1 MTSPIPEPQ
10 KACVSLTGPMALSQ
24 PQEASQQ
31 AGIASV
37 TPISRDPL
45 DTVLALVLDAV
56 SSPHTRRSYAKAL
69 VEFTSWRR
77 TQGHA
82 FTRAAVQAWR
92 SAMEE
97 KKLSPAT
104 INVRLAAVRKLAAE
118 AAANGLLDA
127 NTAASIES
135 VPGAR
140 QRGNRMGNW
149 LSQAQTQA
157 LIEAP
162 EPNTLKGKRDRCAL
176 ALLVGCG
183 LRRDE
188 LVRINFED
196 IQQRDGRWV
205 IVDLTGK
212 HGRIRTVPVPAW
224 VKVAIDHWSDAAR
237 VSIGR
242 ILRSMN
248 RYDQIT
254 GETLSGDAVLDL
266 AAQYGEEIGVR
277 IRPHDLRRTCA
288 KLCRK
293 HGAELEQIQIL
304 LGHASIQTTE
314 RYLGTK
320 QDLSN
325 APNDRL
331 GLKWRNHDGER

>member
-1 MTSPIPEPQ
+1 VPLPRPHAAESNGGLQIIR
-10 KACVSLTGPMALSQ
+10 TGHA
-24 PQEASQQ
+24 A
-31 AGIASV
+31 A
-37 TPISRDPL
+37 DPL
-45 DTVLALVLDAV
+45 DTVLRLVLNAV

-69 VEFTSWRR
+69 VEFTAWRR
-77 TQGHA
+77 AQGSA
-82 FTRAAVQAWR
+82 FTRASVQAWR
-92 SAMEE
+92 SALEE
-97 KKLSPAT
+97 KGRSPAT
-104 INVRLAAVRKLAAE
+104 INVRLAAIRKLASE

-127 NTAASIES
+127 ATALGIQQIS
-135 VPGAR
+135 GAR

-157 LIEAP
+157 LIQAP

-183 LRRDE
+183 LRRGE
-188 LVRINFED
+188 AVKLEFTD

-205 IVDLTGK
+205 IVDLQGK
-212 HGRIRTVPVPAW
+212 HGRIRTVPVPPW
-224 VKVAIDHWSDAAR
+224 VKVAIDRWSDAAR
-237 VSIGR
+237 IAIGR

-248 RYDQIT
+248 KYDQIT

-266 AAQYGEEIGVR
+266 AMHYGAEIGVALKA
-277 IRPHDLRRTCA
+277 HDLRRTCA

-293 HGAELEQIQIL
+293 HGGELEQIQIL

-320 QDLSN
+320 QDLEH

-331 GLKWRNHDGER
+331 GLRWKDND

>member
-1 MTSPIPEPQ
+1 MTIPIPEPTEP
-10 KACVSLTGPMALSQ
+10 CVALSG
-24 PQEASQQ
+24 P
-31 AGIASV
+31 ASV
-37 TPISRDPL
+37 TPITRDPL
-45 DTVLALVLDAV
+45 DTVLGLVLNAV
-56 SSPHTRRSYAKAL
+56 ASPHTRRSYAHAL
-69 VEFTSWRR
+69 VEFTVWRR
-77 TQGHA
+77 SQGSP
-82 FTRAAVQAWR
+82 FTRSSVHAWR
-92 SAMEE
+92 AALE
-97 KKLSPAT
+97 KKGLSPAT
-104 INVRLAAVRKLAAE
+104 INVRLAAVRKLASE

-127 NTAASIES
+127 ETAASIQQ
-135 VPGAR
+135 VAGAR

-183 LRRDE
+183 MRRGE
-188 LVRINFED
+188 AVKLEFGD

-205 IVDLTGK
+205 IVDLKGK
-212 HGRIRTVPVPAW
+212 HGRIRTVPVPPW
-224 VKVAIDHWSDAAR
+224 VKVAIDRWGDAAR
-237 VSIGR
+237 ISIGR

-266 AAQYGEEIGVR
+266 AAHYGAEIGVTLKA
-277 IRPHDLRRTCA
+277 HDLRRTCA

-293 HGAELEQIQIL
+293 HGGELEQIQLL

-314 RYLGTK
+314 KYLGTK
-320 QDLSN
+320 QDLTH

-331 GLKWRNHDGER
+331 GLRWKDHE